1 MRAAVSMHDSPFFHG
16 TWNDTRCDQAKPY
29 ICKISS
35 ESPPPTPRPGDG
47 QCLPFWVPYG
57 RYCYYVYD
65 GKEGFSWPDS
75 QHYCQSHRTELVSI
89 HERAD
94 VEFIRNMNY
103 TKYHHIWIGLTRD
116 NNFGWAWTDKTAV
129 GFLNWAPGE
138 PNAAFH
144 PGQVAEEN
152 CVEMYHDGRWNDNNC
167 MQKRGFACRHRQYY
181 VTDDGGNPVFPTDP
195 PNPGGNGGVIAG
207 AIIGAIV
214 FLALIAG
221 LLFYVFSV
229 RGYKLSSLSL
239 PARQTSRV
247 DVPAFNNPNF
257 AGESDT

>member
-1 MRAAVSMHDSPFFHG
+1 MRNWLYNLCCF
-16 TWNDTRCDQAKPY
+16 
-29 ICKISS
+29 S

-116 NNFGWAWTDKTAV
+116 NNCECRNGQENSHSNVVFYLYLTFEIHMKYLDMCFYIWFSSRLGLDRQDRCGFPQLGSRRAKCSFPPRPSGRRELCGDVPRWT
-129 GFLNWAPGE
+129 LEWQQL
-138 PNAAFH
+138 H
-144 PGQVAEEN
+144 AEE
-152 CVEMYHDGRWNDNNC
+152 RFC
-167 MQKRGFACRHRQYY
+167 M
-181 VTDDGGNPVFPTDP
+181 P
-195 PNPGGNGGVIAG
+195 PP
-207 AIIGAIV
+207 
-214 FLALIAG
+214 
-221 LLFYVFSV
+221 SV
-229 RGYKLSSLSL
+229 
-239 PARQTSRV
+239 
-247 DVPAFNNPNF
+247 
-257 AGESDT
+257 